1 MESILLV
8 PVDIIKQKSYV
19 NANVE
24 DDVIATSIV
33 RFQEVVLMP
42 ILGRKFYKHLIDAF
56 KNTTLTAE
64 EITLIQDYIS
74 KCIIA
79 GVEYRIMPRVKTEI
93 RNSGMQQEPMQADR
107 RDVVDLRT
115 ESLKDA
121 NFYENELQIYVCEN
135 KAKFP
140 DHGGK
145 CVCSCGTKTGGNL
158 NNFFII

>member
-1 MESILLV
+1 MESVLLV

-93 RNSGMQQEPMQADR
+93 RNSGMQQEPLQADR

-145 CVCSCGTKTGGNL
+145 CVCSCGTKKGGNL
-158 NNFFII
+158 NNFFIV

>member
-1 MESILLV
+1 MESVLLV

-145 CVCSCGTKTGGNL
+145 CVCSCGTKKGGNL
-158 NNFFII
+158 NNFFIV

>member
-42 ILGRKFYKHLIDAF
+42 ILGRKFYKHLIDAY
-56 KNTTLTAE
+56 KNTTLTAD

-93 RNSGMQQEPMQADR
+93 RNSGMQQEPLQADR

-115 ESLKDA
+115 ESLRDA

-145 CVCSCGTKTGGNL
+145 CVCSCGTKKGGNL
-158 NNFFII
+158 NNFFIV

>member
-1 MESILLV
+1 MESVLLV

-56 KNTTLTAE
+56 KNTTLTAD

-145 CVCSCGTKTGGNL
+145 CVCSCGTKKGGNL
-158 NNFFII
+158 NNFFIV